1 MDDEQLIVK
10 LQETT
15 DRSPRNEGRIKKL
28 EGENAVLHQLA
39 TKVDD
44 WEDKP
49 AKRKIPAEAIQAPKI
64 GAAREVAD

>member
-39 TKVDD
+39 TKVDGLGGMR
-44 WEDKP
+44 KFP
-49 AKRKIPAEAIQAPKI
+49 KIPAAALQAPKI